1 MCLFFLC
8 ILRFFAAIS
17 ILNMENFI
25 ITICYLIIGMVLRR
39 VSKFPKESA
48 NVLNL
53 FVIYVSL
60 PALILLKVPQLTFSR
75 QLLVPTLMP
84 WGMLLFSAVLVLILS
99 RIMGWDKSVT
109 GALLL
114 LVPLGNTSF
123 LGIPMVNAFFGES
136 GIPYA
141 IFYDQLGSFLALA
154 TYGTV
159 ILAYYGGDEK
169 PKLKN
174 IVWRTITF
182 PPFIALLS
190 AILALK
196 GFSYPTAAKTLLIS
210 LAATLVPVVMVA
222 IGFQLTVKLSSSV
235 IKPLCAG
242 LLIKLVIAPATALLI
257 CAILNLD
264 SQAARVSVFE
274 AGMPPM
280 VSAGALA
287 IIGGLSP
294 RLTAALVGFGVIMS
308 FVTLP
313 VLYNFLG

>member
-1 MCLFFLC
+1 
-8 ILRFFAAIS
+8 
-17 ILNMENFI
+17 
-25 ITICYLIIGMVLRR
+25 
-39 VSKFPKESA
+39 
-48 NVLNL
+48 
-53 FVIYVSL
+53 
-60 PALILLKVPQLTFSR
+60 
-75 QLLVPTLMP
+75 
-84 WGMLLFSAVLVLILS
+84 
-99 RIMGWDKSVT
+99 MGWDKSVT

-123 LGIPMVNAFFGES
+123 LGIPMVKAFFGES

-141 IFYDQLGSFLALA
+141 IFYDQFGSFLALT
-154 TYGTV
+154 TYGTA

-190 AILALK
+190 AILVLK
-196 GFSYPTAAKTLLIS
+196 GFSYSYPAAAKTLLIS
-210 LAATLVPVVMVA
+210 LAATLVPIVMVA

-264 SQAARVSVFE
+264 SQAVRVSVFE

-313 VLYNFLG
+313 ILYNFLG

>member
-1 MCLFFLC
+1 M
-8 ILRFFAAIS
+8 
-17 ILNMENFI
+17 
-25 ITICYLIIGMVLRR
+25 GLRR

-60 PALILLKVPQLTFSR
+60 PALILLEVPELTFSK

-84 WGMLLFSAVLVLILS
+84 WGILLFSAVLVLILA

-109 GALLL
+109 GSLLL

-123 LGIPMVNAFFGES
+123 LGIPMVKAFFGES

-141 IFYDQLGSFLALA
+141 IFYDQFGSFLALA

-159 ILAYYGGDEK
+159 ILAYYGGNEK
-169 PKLKN
+169 PKLKSV
-174 IVWRTITF
+174 VWRTITF
-182 PPFIALLS
+182 PPFIALLL

-196 GFSYPTAAKTLLIS
+196 GFSYPTPAKTLLIS

-222 IGFQLTVKLSSSV
+222 VGFHLRLKLSASV
-235 IKPLCAG
+235 IKPLGAG
-242 LLIKLVIAPATALLI
+242 LLIKLVIAPAAALLM
-257 CAILNLD
+257 CTMLNLD
-264 SQAARVSVFE
+264 GQAARVSIFE

-294 RLTAALVGFGVIMS
+294 RLTAALVGFGVLMS
-308 FVTLP
+308 FITLP
-313 VLYNFLG
+313 ILYGFLG

>member
-1 MCLFFLC
+1 
-8 ILRFFAAIS
+8 
-17 ILNMENFI
+17 MENFI
-25 ITICYLIIGMVLRR
+25 IIICYLIIGMVLRR
-39 VSKFPKESA
+39 APKFPKESA

-60 PALILLKVPQLTFSR
+60 PALILLKVPELTFSK

-99 RIMGWDKSVT
+99 RIMGWDKSIT

-123 LGIPMVNAFFGES
+123 LGIPMVKVFFGES

-141 IFYDQLGSFLALA
+141 VLYDQLGSFLALA

-169 PKLKN
+169 PEFKS

-182 PPFIALLS
+182 PPFITLLL
-190 AILALK
+190 AILVLK
-196 GFSYPTAAKTLLIS
+196 DFSYSYPAAIKTLLVS
-210 LAATLVPVVMVA
+210 LAATLVPIVMVA
-222 IGFQLTVKLSSSV
+222 IGFQLHLKLSPSV

-242 LLIKLVIAPATALLI
+242 LLIKLVVAPAIALLM
-257 CAILNLD
+257 CAVLNLD
-264 SQAARVSVFE
+264 SLAARVSIFE

-287 IIGGLSP
+287 IIAGLSP
-294 RLTAALVGFGVIMS
+294 RLTAALVGFGVIIS

>member
-1 MCLFFLC
+1 MDGIEGL
-8 ILRFFAAIS
+8 
-17 ILNMENFI
+17 ENFI
-25 ITICYLIIGMVLRR
+25 IILCYLIIGMGLRR
-39 VSKFPKESA
+39 VPKFPKESA

-60 PALILLKVPQLTFSR
+60 PALILLEVPELTFSK

-84 WGMLLFSAVLVLILS
+84 WVMLLFSAVLVLILS
-99 RIMGWDKSVT
+99 SIMGWDKSIT

-123 LGIPMVNAFFGES
+123 LGIPMVKAFFGES

-141 IFYDQLGSFLALA
+141 ILYDQLGSFLALA

-159 ILAYYGGDEK
+159 ILAYYSGDEK
-169 PKLKN
+169 PKLKSV
-174 IVWRTITF
+174 VWRTITF
-182 PPFIALLS
+182 PPFISLLL

-196 GFSYPTAAKTLLIS
+196 GFSYPTPAKTLLIS
-210 LAATLVPVVMVA
+210 LAATLVPIVMVA
-222 IGFQLTVKLSSSV
+222 IGFQLHLKLSSSV

-242 LLIKLVIAPATALLI
+242 LLIKLVIAPAAALLM
-257 CAILNLD
+257 CTMLNLD
-264 SQAARVSVFE
+264 SQAARVSIFE

-313 VLYNFLG
+313 VLYSFLG

>member
-1 MCLFFLC
+1 MDGIRGL
-8 ILRFFAAIS
+8 
-17 ILNMENFI
+17 ENFI
-25 ITICYLIIGMVLRR
+25 ITICYLIIGMGLRR

-48 NVLNL
+48 NTLNL
-53 FVIYVSL
+53 FVFYVSL
-60 PALILLKVPQLTFSR
+60 PALILLKVPELTFSK

-109 GALLL
+109 GSLLL

-123 LGIPMVNAFFGES
+123 LGIPMVKAFFGES

-141 IFYDQLGSFLALA
+141 IFYDQFGSFLALT

-159 ILAYYGGDEK
+159 ILAYYSGDKK

-190 AILALK
+190 ALLALK
-196 GFSYPTAAKTLLIS
+196 GFSYSYPAAAKTLLIS
-210 LAATLVPVVMVA
+210 LSATLVPIVMVA
-222 IGFQLTVKLSSSV
+222 IGFQLTVRLSSNV

-242 LLIKLVIAPATALLI
+242 LLIKLVVAPATALLI

-287 IIGGLSP
+287 IVGGLSP

-313 VLYNFLG
+313 ILYNFLG